1 MDAPTLERGNEGVLA
16 VTAAG
21 ALTGSFAGA
30 ITGLGSFLG
39 FVILFNDVFSHWHR
53 KELCRPYGTYGICL
67 HYPGNELPGY
77 FRMSLWDMV

>member
-21 ALTGSFAGA
+21 SFAGAFAGA

-39 FVILFNDVFSHWHR
+39 FVILFNDVHSH
-53 KELCRPYGTYGICL
+53 
-67 HYPGNELPGY
+67 
-77 FRMSLWDMV
+77 